1 MSAITVSSYDVTS
14 AIAISPSMT
23 YLTESPVRLMAVI
36 RENTMT
42 IFSFSQPSA
51 ATVSHGMMLVAT
63 ITDSSAV

>member
-1 MSAITVSSYDVTS
+1 MPMAV
-14 AIAISPSMT
+14 SPSIT
-23 YLTESPVRLMAVI
+23 YCTDRPARMIAVM
-36 RENTMT
+36 RENTMV